1 MIARIIEIIL
11 LFSGLCGMIG
21 TVAWVLRKGNN
32 NCQTRLFMV
41 CQLSMVLWLVS
52 QLLILFSESDRQL
65 TISYLIGNLGIS
77 MFAPTWLMF
86 SAEFFRQGAGTK
98 GFMKLFPAVSAA
110 AFIVCLTNPFH
121 HLYYASFSK
130 AGIVYGQMFYVFQ
143 AVYYLCL
150 ITAITLMSLKIA
162 SGSRRINKQAILLI
176 LSTAVPLGI
185 NTLTLTNIINI
196 GIELTPLFFSFS
208 SIMVLIAFSRY
219 GLLNI
224 NSIAI
229 ADAVGHIASGVMVFT
244 NDGEMTYCNN
254 SARQLLGSEKST
266 YDQLLEKVH
275 GMGAVFPENDTSSA
289 IVKSDGRR
297 YDINQNFIRNSHGI
311 PMARVIIISDL
322 TEYYELAEAERRL
335 SLEQERNRIAQ
346 EIHDSAGHT
355 FTMISSLAR
364 LLSVN
369 AGGDDTMKKYIT
381 EIDGLSRSGVTQ
393 LRCSINNLRDDTFM
407 TSVEQAVRTVAGAVR
422 GVDIDICVQGSEDK
436 RFAFCIRQV
445 YDNTRETI
453 TNSMRYSG
461 ASRIDIILKFLSD
474 RLEVYI
480 FDNGRGCGEIGE
492 HNGLRGIRERTGE
505 LGGTVRF
512 SSVEGEGFSTIIKIP
527 LREEDT
533 YDKSADS
540 R

>member
-1 MIARIIEIIL
+1 MIPRMFEMTL
-11 LFSGLCGMIG
+11 LLIGLGGMTG
-21 TVAWVLRKGNN
+21 TTAWVLRKGNN
-32 NCQTRLFMV
+32 NCQTRLFMA
-41 CQLSMVLWLVS
+41 CQISMILWLVS
-52 QLLILFSESDRQL
+52 QLLILFSESSRQL

-77 MFAPTWLMF
+77 VFAPTWLMF
-86 SAEFFRQGAGTK
+86 SAEFFKQGAGTK
-98 GFMKLFPAVSAA
+98 GIMNLMPAVSAA
-110 AFIVCLTNPFH
+110 AFLVCLTNPWH
-121 HLYYASFSK
+121 KLYYTHFGNG
-130 AGIVYGQMFYVFQ
+130 GITYGRLFYVFQ
-143 AVYYLCL
+143 AVYYICL
-150 ITAITLMSLKIA
+150 IAAITLMSLKIA
-162 SGSRRINKQAILLI
+162 RGSRRINKQAILLI

-185 NTLTLTNIINI
+185 NTLTLTGILNV

-229 ADAVGHIASGVMVFT
+229 ADAVGHIASGVMVFA

-254 SARQLLGSEKST
+254 SARQLLGGEKST
-266 YDQLLEKVH
+266 YQQLLERIRS
-275 GMGAVFPENDTSSA
+275 MGAVFPENDTSSA
-289 IVKSDGRR
+289 IVKSEGRH
-297 YDINQNFIRNSHGI
+297 YDINQNFVRNSHGV
-311 PMARVIIISDL
+311 PMARVVIISDL

-369 AGGDDTMKKYIT
+369 TPEDSPMHGYIT

-422 GVDIDICVQGSEDK
+422 GMDIDICVQGSEDK

-453 TNSMRYSG
+453 TNTMRYSG

-474 RLEVYI
+474 RLELYI
-480 FDNGRGCGEIGE
+480 FDNGKGCSQIGE
-492 HNGLRGIRERTGE
+492 NNGLRGIRERTE
-505 LGGTVRF
+505 SLGGTVRF

-527 LREEDT
+527 LKKEDT
-533 YDKSADS
+533 YDKSVNS
-540 R
+540 